1 MLRARTD
8 VDAPV
13 VDILRDILRRLLVPL
28 PARPHASQGVLLHLV
43 RQVLGL
49 VPHLVHPGRGRPF
62 ALFRRDHE
70 RVRVGPR
77 NLVVRE
83 IRRVA
88 VAIIGNAPAA
98 RRRARHWSEQVVDVA
113 FSIPASRRLE
123 RHPRARGRAV
133 LADRAGAAEGPRAR
147 LPEVRAGPAN
157 GRAFGAMRRKHTVG
171 ARPAREVARA
181 RASEVAAAH
190 AAVEGRRAPE
200 RFEDAV
206 VVVLEVPARAVVHH
220 VQIAIARHGDKEER
234 EHQREAEQDG
244 HRLLRRPRSTR
255 DRHGVTRAGTAKGAT

>member
-1 MLRARTD
+1 MC
-8 VDAPV
+8 VSFPV
-13 VDILRDILRRLLVPL
+13 VNGD
-28 PARPHASQGVLLHLV
+28 
-43 RQVLGL
+43 
-49 VPHLVHPGRGRPF
+49 
-62 ALFRRDHE
+62 
-70 RVRVGPR
+70 
-77 NLVVRE
+77 
-83 IRRVA
+83 
-88 VAIIGNAPAA
+88 APAA
-98 RRRARHWSEQVVDVA
+98 RRARARNRSEQVVDVA
-113 FSIPASRRLE
+113 FSIPASRMIE
-123 RHPRARGRAV
+123 RRPRARGRAV
-133 LADRAGAAEGPRAR
+133 SAAGSAAGAAENPRAR
-147 LPEVRAGPAN
+147 LPEIRADVGPAN
-157 GRAFGAMRRKHTVG
+157 GRAVGAMRRKHTVG

-220 VQIAIARHGDKEER
+220 VQIALARHGDQEER